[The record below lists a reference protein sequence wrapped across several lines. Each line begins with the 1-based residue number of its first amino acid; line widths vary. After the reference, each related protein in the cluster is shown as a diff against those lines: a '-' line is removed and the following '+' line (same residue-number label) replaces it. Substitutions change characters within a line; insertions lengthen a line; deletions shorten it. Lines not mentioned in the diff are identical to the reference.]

1 MNLAEENARLKAKLR
16 EAEEA
21 IEQADEDAAQADHD
35 AEEMERKYSLW
46 KVVACIRHDY
56 LLCLSVINTTYYF
69 CSKDGYD

>member
-35 AEEMERKYSLW
+35 AEEMERKYKLV
-46 KVVACIRHDY
+46 KVVACIRYDY
-56 LLCLSVINTTYYF
+56 CTSPCTSCRSIYYW
-69 CSKDGYD
+69 YMYY